1 MQNTIFLKA
10 RYLNAELKECEEA
23 FLRYHNDFFKEVKVI
38 MGDSSD
44 QKQSVDSG
52 DSSVLKHDS
61 DNVNSAEPANDPS
74 DDLENSFLNKKL
86 KTLYRKVVQV
96 CHPDKHSSYLS
107 QSDKNNLTKIYSDC
121 TGAVR
126 DGNLYYFLECA
137 SKLYMEIPELSD
149 EEISILKKNCL
160 KIEDDI
166 KKIKNTY
173 PWIWGV
179 QSDEDQRK
187 NILNH
192 FLASK
197 GYQTN

>member
-10 RYLNAELKECEEA
+10 RYLNAELKECEEV
-23 FLRYHNDFFKEVKVI
+23 FLKYHDHFFKEVRVLT
-38 MGDSSD
+38 GDGPNQERSI
-44 QKQSVDSG
+44 
-52 DSSVLKHDS
+52 DS
-61 DNVNSAEPANDPS
+61 DNAGILKHQLDNSNDGEAAHDPS